1 MARDNLK
8 NFKFWCQ
15 KVLPLVYEDS
25 LSYYEVL
32 CKVTDYLNDVIVA
45 SNEDNEEI
53 TKLRNEL
60 TIVQNWIKNF
70 NTYTLEQYI
79 AEYIQT
85 AVYFGLSDAG
95 YFVAYIPKTW
105 DNIKFGTT
113 GLDVNVPIQ
122 PQFGHLVLSY

>member
-32 CKVTDYLNDVIVA
+32 CKVTDYLNDVILA
-45 SNEDNEEI
+45 SNDDNEEI

-60 TIVQNWIKNF
+60 NVVQEWIKNF
-70 NTYTLEQYI
+70 DTSTLEQYI
-79 AEYIQT
+79 AKYIQT

-95 YFVAYIPKTW
+95 YFVTYIPRTW
-105 DNIKFGTT
+105 DNITFGTT